1 MKSIPFGKQ
10 CREYNLKYKELF
22 GYVPCKDDYKCN
34 QEEFLAAL
42 ISAIEK
48 KVELATIIPNRVVDY
63 SDENKVV

>member
-48 KVELATIIPNRVVDY
+48 KVELATIIPKRVVDY
-63 SDENKVV
+63 SDPDKVV